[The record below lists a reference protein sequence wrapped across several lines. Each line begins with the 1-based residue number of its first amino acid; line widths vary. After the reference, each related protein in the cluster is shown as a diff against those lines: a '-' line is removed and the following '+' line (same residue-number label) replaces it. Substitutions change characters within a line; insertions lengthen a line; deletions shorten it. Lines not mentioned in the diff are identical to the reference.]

1 MRYFTDS
8 VSSSLARRVPPA
20 LTLLLAA
27 AAVKAQPA
35 PPVFVC
41 PTVSPAPAGTVND
54 VGTVLNT
61 TAVSEADR
69 GNQPRWE
76 AAIGASGFPNP
87 LPSTVPSNLTFGY
100 LSGTEIANYVGGLS
114 APNSLAQVGFYPY
127 PTGFVAPATMY
138 FRYRFQLD
146 PTVDPATY
154 LLTLNGIWADDTVTA
169 IYMNGVRWTGNATPA
184 LPTTYA
190 NTAGSTATLGGGS
203 TTAQQ
208 WKAGANE
215 VTLLVYDSG
224 GAAVRLRVAS
234 SSAQCPSGPVAITIA
249 PAPTVTLAQPVAL
262 SGTTSGLADG
272 TQITVTVVGTDGV
285 PHDYPATVTG
295 GAWSVTV
302 PAGTLPAGSY
312 DVKATTPSGLP
323 ATAQGTVLAP
333 VLAPAPLPAT
343 IGPSETVNLSGTL
356 TNVPVGT
363 PVTIELAGPGGSV
376 QTFTTQTTDAA
387 GNYGPVPAG
396 PLAPGSYT
404 ATTSATGVAP
414 QQQPFSV
421 VAPAVPVLSPTPLP
435 ATVGPSDNVDLSGT
449 LTNVPAGTTV
459 TITITGPNGF
469 TRTLTATTD
478 GAGAYGPVPAGTLP
492 AGDYT
497 VTTTAAGV
505 APVAQTLAVRAA
517 AGAGAVQAVP
527 TLGTWA
533 LGLLGLLLAGVA
545 GWRRRFQ

>member
-414 QQQPFSV
+414 QQQTFSV

-517 AGAGAVQAVP
+517 AGAGAVQAVS

>member
-414 QQQPFSV
+414 QQQTFSV

-527 TLGTWA
+527 TLDTWA

>member
-100 LSGTEIANYVGGLS
+100 LSGTEIANYGGGLS

-249 PAPTVTLAQPVAL
+249 PAPTVTLAQPSPCRA
-262 SGTTSGLADG
+262 
-272 TQITVTVVGTDGV
+272 
-285 PHDYPATVTG
+285 P
-295 GAWSVTV
+295 
-302 PAGTLPAGSY
+302 PAGWQTAPRSRSQWLARMACRTTIRPPSRAALGASPCRPARCRPA
-312 DVKATTPSGLP
+312 ATT
-323 ATAQGTVLAP
+323 
-333 VLAPAPLPAT
+333 
-343 IGPSETVNLSGTL
+343 
-356 TNVPVGT
+356 
-363 PVTIELAGPGGSV
+363 
-376 QTFTTQTTDAA
+376 
-387 GNYGPVPAG
+387 
-396 PLAPGSYT
+396 
-404 ATTSATGVAP
+404 
-414 QQQPFSV
+414 
-421 VAPAVPVLSPTPLP
+421 
-435 ATVGPSDNVDLSGT
+435 
-449 LTNVPAGTTV
+449 
-459 TITITGPNGF
+459 
-469 TRTLTATTD
+469 
-478 GAGAYGPVPAGTLP
+478 
-492 AGDYT
+492 
-497 VTTTAAGV
+497 
-505 APVAQTLAVRAA
+505 
-517 AGAGAVQAVP
+517 
-527 TLGTWA
+527 
-533 LGLLGLLLAGVA
+533 
-545 GWRRRFQ
+545 

>member
-249 PAPTVTLAQPVAL
+249 PAPTVTLAQPFAL

-285 PHDYPATVTG
+285 PHNYPATVTG

-312 DVKATTPSGLP
+312 DVTATTPSGLP
-323 ATAQGTVLAP
+323 ATTQGTVLAP

-414 QQQPFSV
+414 QQQTFSV
-421 VAPAVPVLSPTPLP
+421 V
-435 ATVGPSDNVDLSGT
+435 
-449 LTNVPAGTTV
+449 
-459 TITITGPNGF
+459 
-469 TRTLTATTD
+469 
-478 GAGAYGPVPAGTLP
+478 
-492 AGDYT
+492 
-497 VTTTAAGV
+497 
-505 APVAQTLAVRAA
+505 AA

-545 GWRRRFQ
+545 GWRRRFE

>member
-312 DVKATTPSGLP
+312 DVTATTPSGLP

-414 QQQPFSV
+414 QQQTFSV

>member
-249 PAPTVTLAQPVAL
+249 PAPTVTLAQPFAL

-285 PHDYPATVTG
+285 PHNYPATVTG

-414 QQQPFSV
+414 QQQTFSV

>member
-69 GNQPRWE
+69 GSQPRWE

-224 GAAVRLRVAS
+224 GEAVRLRVAS

-249 PAPTVTLAQPVAL
+249 PAPTVTLAQPFAL

-285 PHDYPATVTG
+285 PHNYPATVTG

-312 DVKATTPSGLP
+312 DVTATTPSGLP
-323 ATAQGTVLAP
+323 ATTQGTVLAP

-414 QQQPFSV
+414 QQQTFSV
-421 VAPAVPVLSPTPLP
+421 VAPAVPVLSPAPLP

>member
-249 PAPTVTLAQPVAL
+249 PAPTVMLAQPVAL

-414 QQQPFSV
+414 QQQTFSV

>member
-414 QQQPFSV
+414 QQQTFSV

-478 GAGAYGPVPAGTLP
+478 DAGAYGPVPAGTLP

>member
-249 PAPTVTLAQPVAL
+249 PAPTVTLAQPFAL

-285 PHDYPATVTG
+285 PHNYPATVTG
-295 GAWSVTV
+295 GAWSVNV

-414 QQQPFSV
+414 QQQTFSV

>member
-249 PAPTVTLAQPVAL
+249 PAPTVTLAQPFAL

-272 TQITVTVVGTDGV
+272 TQITVTVVGTDGA
-285 PHDYPATVTG
+285 PHNYPATVTG

-312 DVKATTPSGLP
+312 DVTATTPSGLP
-323 ATAQGTVLAP
+323 ATTQGTVLAP

-414 QQQPFSV
+414 QQQTFSV
-421 VAPAVPVLSPTPLP
+421 VAPAVPVLSPAPLP

>member
-41 PTVSPAPAGTVND
+41 PTVRPAPAGTVND

-249 PAPTVTLAQPVAL
+249 PAPTVTLAQPFAL

-285 PHDYPATVTG
+285 PHNYPATVTG

-312 DVKATTPSGLP
+312 DVTATTPSGLP
-323 ATAQGTVLAP
+323 APPQGTVLAP

-414 QQQPFSV
+414 QQQTFSV
-421 VAPAVPVLSPTPLP
+421 VAPAVPVLSPAPLP

-545 GWRRRFQ
+545 GWRRRFE

>member
-1 MRYFTDS
+1 MRYFTGS

-249 PAPTVTLAQPVAL
+249 PAPTVTLAQPFAL

-285 PHDYPATVTG
+285 PHNYPATVTG
-295 GAWSVTV
+295 GAWSVNV

-312 DVKATTPSGLP
+312 DVTATTPSGLP
-323 ATAQGTVLAP
+323 ATTQGTVLAP

-404 ATTSATGVAP
+404 ATTSATGVTP
-414 QQQPFSV
+414 QQQTFSV
-421 VAPAVPVLSPTPLP
+421 VAPAVPVLSPRRCRP
-435 ATVGPSDNVDLSGT
+435 PS
-449 LTNVPAGTTV
+449 A
-459 TITITGPNGF
+459 
-469 TRTLTATTD
+469 RATTWTS
-478 GAGAYGPVPAGTLP
+478 PARSPTCPQAPPSPSPSRGRTALP
-492 AGDYT
+492 G
-497 VTTTAAGV
+497 
-505 APVAQTLAVRAA
+505 R
-517 AGAGAVQAVP
+517 
-527 TLGTWA
+527 
-533 LGLLGLLLAGVA
+533 
-545 GWRRRFQ
+545 

>member
-295 GAWSVTV
+295 GARSVTV

-414 QQQPFSV
+414 LQQTFSV
-421 VAPAVPVLSPTPLP
+421 VAPAVPVLSPAPLP

>member
-249 PAPTVTLAQPVAL
+249 PAPTVTLAQPFAL

-285 PHDYPATVTG
+285 PHNYPATVTG

-312 DVKATTPSGLP
+312 DVTATTPSGLP
-323 ATAQGTVLAP
+323 ATTQGTVLAP

-414 QQQPFSV
+414 QQQTFSV
-421 VAPAVPVLSPTPLP
+421 VAPAVPVLSPAPLP

-478 GAGAYGPVPAGTLP
+478 GAGAYGPVPARTLP

>member
-312 DVKATTPSGLP
+312 DVTATTPSGLP
-323 ATAQGTVLAP
+323 ATTQGTVLAP

-414 QQQPFSV
+414 QQQTFSV

>member
-87 LPSTVPSNLTFGY
+87 LPSTVPSNLMFGY

-414 QQQPFSV
+414 QQQTFSV

>member
-323 ATAQGTVLAP
+323 ATAQGAVLAP

-414 QQQPFSV
+414 QQQTFSV

>member
-414 QQQPFSV
+414 QQQTFSV
-421 VAPAVPVLSPTPLP
+421 VAPAVPVLSPAPLP

>member
-414 QQQPFSV
+414 QQQTFSV

>member
-249 PAPTVTLAQPVAL
+249 PAPTVTLAQPFAL

-285 PHDYPATVTG
+285 PHNYPATVTG
-295 GAWSVTV
+295 GAWSVNV

-312 DVKATTPSGLP
+312 DVTATTPSGLP
-323 ATAQGTVLAP
+323 ATTQGTVLAP

-396 PLAPGSYT
+396 PLAPGSNT
-404 ATTSATGVAP
+404 ATTSATGVTL
-414 QQQPFSV
+414 QQQTFSV
-421 VAPAVPVLSPTPLP
+421 VAPAVLVLSPAPLP

>member
-41 PTVSPAPAGTVND
+41 PTASPAPAGTVND

-414 QQQPFSV
+414 QQQTFSV

>member
-1 MRYFTDS
+1 MRYFTGS

-20 LTLLLAA
+20 LTLLPAA

-249 PAPTVTLAQPVAL
+249 PAPTVTLAQPFAL

-285 PHDYPATVTG
+285 PHNYPATVTG

-312 DVKATTPSGLP
+312 DVTATTPSGLP
-323 ATAQGTVLAP
+323 ATTQGTVLAP

-363 PVTIELAGPGGSV
+363 PVTIELLGPGGSV

-414 QQQPFSV
+414 QQQTFSV
-421 VAPAVPVLSPTPLP
+421 VAPAVPVLSPAPLP

>member
-249 PAPTVTLAQPVAL
+249 PAPTVTLAQPFAL

-323 ATAQGTVLAP
+323 ATAQGTV
-333 VLAPAPLPAT
+333 
-343 IGPSETVNLSGTL
+343 
-356 TNVPVGT
+356 
-363 PVTIELAGPGGSV
+363 
-376 QTFTTQTTDAA
+376 
-387 GNYGPVPAG
+387 
-396 PLAPGSYT
+396 
-404 ATTSATGVAP
+404 
-414 QQQPFSV
+414 
-421 VAPAVPVLSPTPLP
+421 VAPAVPVLSPAPLP

>member
-414 QQQPFSV
+414 QQQTFSV

-469 TRTLTATTD
+469 TRTLAATTD

>member
-285 PHDYPATVTG
+285 PRDYPATVTG

-414 QQQPFSV
+414 QQQTFSV

>member
-1 MRYFTDS
+1 M
-8 VSSSLARRVPPA
+8 
-20 LTLLLAA
+20 
-27 AAVKAQPA
+27 
-35 PPVFVC
+35 
-41 PTVSPAPAGTVND
+41 
-54 VGTVLNT
+54 
-61 TAVSEADR
+61 
-69 GNQPRWE
+69 
-76 AAIGASGFPNP
+76 
-87 LPSTVPSNLTFGY
+87 
-100 LSGTEIANYVGGLS
+100 
-114 APNSLAQVGFYPY
+114 
-127 PTGFVAPATMY
+127 
-138 FRYRFQLD
+138 
-146 PTVDPATY
+146 
-154 LLTLNGIWADDTVTA
+154 
-169 IYMNGVRWTGNATPA
+169 
-184 LPTTYA
+184 
-190 NTAGSTATLGGGS
+190 
-203 TTAQQ
+203 
-208 WKAGANE
+208 
-215 VTLLVYDSG
+215 
-224 GAAVRLRVAS
+224 
-234 SSAQCPSGPVAITIA
+234 
-249 PAPTVTLAQPVAL
+249 
-262 SGTTSGLADG
+262 
-272 TQITVTVVGTDGV
+272 VGTDGV
-285 PHDYPATVTG
+285 PHNYPATVTG

-312 DVKATTPSGLP
+312 DVTATTPSGLP
-323 ATAQGTVLAP
+323 ATTQGTVLAP

-414 QQQPFSV
+414 QQQTFSV
-421 VAPAVPVLSPTPLP
+421 VAPAVPVLSPAPLP

>member
-249 PAPTVTLAQPVAL
+249 PAPTVTLAQPFAL

-272 TQITVTVVGTDGV
+272 TPITVTVVGTDGV
-285 PHDYPATVTG
+285 PHNYPATVTG

-312 DVKATTPSGLP
+312 DVTATTPSGLP
-323 ATAQGTVLAP
+323 ATTQGTVLAP

-414 QQQPFSV
+414 QQQTFSV
-421 VAPAVPVLSPTPLP
+421 VAPAVPVLSPAPLP

-478 GAGAYGPVPAGTLP
+478 RKSV
-492 AGDYT
+492 
-497 VTTTAAGV
+497 V
-505 APVAQTLAVRAA
+505 
-517 AGAGAVQAVP
+517 
-527 TLGTWA
+527 
-533 LGLLGLLLAGVA
+533 
-545 GWRRRFQ
+545 

>member
-249 PAPTVTLAQPVAL
+249 PAPTVTLAQPFAL

-285 PHDYPATVTG
+285 PHNYPATVTG

-312 DVKATTPSGLP
+312 DVTATTPSGLP
-323 ATAQGTVLAP
+323 ATTQGTVLAP

-414 QQQPFSV
+414 QQQTFSV

-505 APVAQTLAVRAA
+505 APVAQKLAVRAA

>member
-414 QQQPFSV
+414 QQQTFSV

-478 GAGAYGPVPAGTLP
+478 GVGAYGPVPAGTLP

>member
-404 ATTSATGVAP
+404 ATTSATGVTP
-414 QQQPFSV
+414 QQQTFSV